1 MSNDG
6 EEQYVQDCDD
16 EIINREAARE
26 PSKPSSG
33 PAAVAPG
40 EEEEDTLLA
49 AALDIVKGPG
59 TAVELDIAVVLD
71 TAAALVAMVVDIRL
85 EIPFEAV
92 GIAVGTAAVLEDRR
106 QDEEVVV
113 QRYTSDFQR
122 CLDPMECSAPSTWI
136 FGKAQG

>member
-6 EEQYVQDCDD
+6 EEQYVQKCDD

-26 PSKPSSG
+26 PSKPSFG

-40 EEEEDTLLA
+40 AAEEDTLLA
-49 AALDIVKGPG
+49 AALDIVKAPG

-92 GIAVGTAAVLEDRR
+92 GTAAVPEDRR

-136 FGKAQG
+136 FGKAQR

>member
-40 EEEEDTLLA
+40 EEEDTLLA
-49 AALDIVKGPG
+49 AALDIVKAPG

-85 EIPFEAV
+85 EMPFE
-92 GIAVGTAAVLEDRR
+92 AVGTAAVLEDRR

>member
-6 EEQYVQDCDD
+6 EEQYVQKCDD

-26 PSKPSSG
+26 PSKPSFG

-49 AALDIVKGPG
+49 AALDIVKAPG

-85 EIPFEAV
+85 EMPFE
-92 GIAVGTAAVLEDRR
+92 AVGTAAVLEDRR

-136 FGKAQG
+136 FGKAQR

>member
-40 EEEEDTLLA
+40 EEEDTLLA
-49 AALDIVKGPG
+49 AALDIVKAPG

-85 EIPFEAV
+85 EMPFE
-92 GIAVGTAAVLEDRR
+92 AVGTAAVLEDRR

-136 FGKAQG
+136 FGKAQR